1 MNSTLLDMALTASNV
16 LRLYLLRIM
25 EAMPVV
31 IGALVLLLAFWIGGR
46 YAARWAA
53 NAISRTGAEP
63 HVVRLLERITWYAFI
78 GLGIVTALGTIGADL
93 TALVATLG
101 VTGFAISFAFQDI
114 FGNFLAGIL
123 IMLQRPFKIGDLVAV
138 AGAEGVVKDIRIRDT
153 LILTEDGRLIVVP
166 NKNILNGTIINFTAT
181 PVHRI
186 EVEVTSS
193 NGETLDE
200 LREKCLRLV
209 ATAGGVAA
217 DPKPAVL
224 ASKQAGNVVT
234 VTVCCWVDIRGRSR
248 AEVRSNVVEALLR
261 GLPGATITPR

>member
-1 MNSTLLDMALTASNV
+1 MNSTLYEMALTASNI
-16 LRLYLLRIM
+16 LRVYLVRIM
-25 EAMPVV
+25 DAAPVV
-31 IGALVLLLAFWIGGR
+31 LGALALLLVFWVGGK
-46 YAARWAA
+46 YAARLAGR
-53 NAISRTGAEP
+53 AITRTGAEV
-63 HVVRLLERITWYAFI
+63 HVVRILERTIWYVFI
-78 GLGIVTALGTIGADL
+78 GLGLVTSLGTVGADL

-101 VTGFAISFAFQDI
+101 VAGFAVSFAFQDI
-114 FGNFLAGIL
+114 FGNFLAGIML
-123 IMLQRPFKIGDLVAV
+123 MLQHPFKIGDLVAV
-138 AGAEGVVKDIRIRDT
+138 AGAEGVVEDIRIRDT
-153 LILTEDGRLIVVP
+153 VLRMDDGRLIVVP